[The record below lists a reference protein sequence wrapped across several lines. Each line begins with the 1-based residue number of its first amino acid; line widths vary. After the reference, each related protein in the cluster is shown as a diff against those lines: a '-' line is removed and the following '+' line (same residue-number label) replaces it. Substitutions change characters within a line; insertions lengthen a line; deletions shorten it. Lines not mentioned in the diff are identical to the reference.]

1 MCFIL
6 AGNFICSKVIS
17 ANRHFFFF
25 NLNTI
30 AGCFGFF
37 FTNFF

>member
-17 ANRHFFFF
+17 ANRHFFF